1 MCGSKRAIAR
11 ARPRRVP
18 STCASATAV
27 WRPRNLAKEASAKRS
42 WRGARGRRAEGPGWP
57 LPQLHAPV
65 ALWRLAGL
73 RTPGPPPLPPPA
85 HSSLHALL
93 IIYRRTRRRTRLSLR
108 SRISAATCSLAQPAR
123 EPPAARDRRPGSS
136 TRVRG
141 GPGVRPADVFKG
153 RWGPWRGPASSGA
166 RELLAAC
173 SSGSRARAQR
183 PAGVALARVRLEA
196 AAARSAARRR
206 NRLPAQHRPSLG
218 SPPCCRSAPEAC
230 AIASAPLAGGSEAAV
245 AQQ

>member
-173 SSGSRARAQR
+173 SSGVRARAQR
-183 PAGVALARVRLEA
+183 RAGVALARVRPGGGGG
-196 AAARSAARRR
+196 
-206 NRLPAQHRPSLG
+206 PAGRATPEPPAG
-218 SPPCCRSAPEAC
+218 STPPLAWLPPCCRSAPEAC